1 MLARVSDKLTAMA
14 RDGAIRPHIGGT
26 FAFED
31 LPKALDAFRQ
41 RRTFGKVVLT
51 LDNKDRA
58 S

>member
-14 RDGAIRPHIGGT
+14 RDSVIRPYIGGT

-31 LPKALDAFRQ
+31 LPKALDAFGQ

-51 LDNKDRA
+51 LGQKDRA